1 MFKSVPALTSAVVPF
16 GRTVRSKYTQ
26 QVAAMSAAAV
36 TADTGVL
43 PTPYVPFPLVQ
54 SASTLQGTPEVLTVA
69 VGVAKETNF
78 APMIN

>member
-1 MFKSVPALTSAVVPF
+1 
-16 GRTVRSKYTQ
+16 
-26 QVAAMSAAAV
+26 MSAAAV

-69 VGVAKETNF
+69 VGVAKEENF